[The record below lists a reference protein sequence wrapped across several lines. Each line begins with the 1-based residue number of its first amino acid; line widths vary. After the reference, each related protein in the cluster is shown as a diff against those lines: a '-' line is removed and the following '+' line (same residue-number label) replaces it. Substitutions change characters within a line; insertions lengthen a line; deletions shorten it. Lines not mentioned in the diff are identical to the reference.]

1 MTGPASRPRSPAPG
15 PGLVAPVAGL
25 MLSMASIQ
33 VGASLA
39 KQLFPLAGATGV
51 AALRILFAALILAV
65 ALKPWRVRIRP
76 ADRAPLLIYGLALG
90 GMNLS
95 FYKALDTIPLG
106 IAVAVEFVGPLGVAV
121 FASRRAADLLWAGLA
136 LAGLALLAPREAG
149 AQALDP
155 AGVGYALGAGLGWA
169 VYILAGRRAG
179 KALGPQAAALG
190 MIVAAALAL
199 PIGIAQSG
207 RALLDPAVLPVVAV
221 VALLSSALPY
231 TLEMIA
237 LRRLP
242 AATFGIL
249 MSLEPAFGAVAGYWW
264 LGERLSVLHGLAV
277 GAIMLASAGTTWTA
291 TRARKA
297 PTTAKPAA
305 DA

>member
-1 MTGPASRPRSPAPG
+1 
-15 PGLVAPVAGL
+15 

-65 ALKPWRVRIRP
+65 AMKPWRVRIRP
-76 ADRAPLLIYGLALG
+76 ADRAPLLVYGLALG
-90 GMNLS
+90 CMNLS

-121 FASRRAADLLWAGLA
+121 VASRRAADLLWAGLA
-136 LAGLALLAPREAG
+136 LAGMALLAPRGAG
-149 AQALDP
+149 AHALDP
-155 AGVGYALGAGLGWA
+155 AGVGYALGAGLAWA
-169 VYILAGRRAG
+169 VYIMAGHRASR
-179 KALGPQAAALG
+179 ALGPHAAALG

-199 PIGIAQSG
+199 PVGIAQSG
-207 RALLDPAVLPVVAV
+207 RALLDPAVWPIMAV

-231 TLEMIA
+231 TLEMVA

-242 AATFGIL
+242 AATFGLL

-264 LGERLSVLHGLAV
+264 LGERLPVLHGLAV

-291 TRARKA
+291 ARARKA
-297 PTTAKPAA
+297 HAATEPATSA
-305 DA
+305 